1 VSSNVVPIAVT
12 GDVTVYTPPAGVN
25 GIGVLYGWSIRSTL
39 GATVYIRAGT
49 TDTDP
54 IVATVQLAAD
64 ESSTEWF
71 GPQGVQS
78 RNGIRVDAS
87 AAIEG
92 AVFIG

>member
-1 VSSNVVPIAVT
+1 MSNVVPVTVT
-12 GDVTVYTPPAGVN
+12 GDATVYTPAPGSSGV
-25 GIGVLYGWSIRSTL
+25 GKLYGWSFRSTA
-39 GATVYIRAGT
+39 GAIVYIRAGT

-54 IVATVQLAAD
+54 IIATVQLAANGSD
-64 ESSTEWF
+64 SQWF

-92 AVFIG
+92 AVFIS